1 MNILEI
7 IGAIY
12 IGLTIVGV
20 VLFLCCIINAKEYKE
35 NNIKNKTEENG
46 TKERNERSTKA

>member
-20 VLFLCCIINAKEYKE
+20 VLFLYCIINAKEYKD
-35 NNIKNKTEENG
+35 NNIKNIEENG